1 MDAGD
6 RKIYVARENEEDY
19 RLFSAQTARGYLRTG
34 LIQENDL
41 AWCEGMTDWQPLVR
55 VLETVER
62 TSTRK
67 TPSLTTITPLPGSS
81 KVSVTKLA
89 ETCFQLALSF
99 QDAYTNVIRDLQASK
114 DEADEELDYGQV
126 WVELVYL
133 GCVVVDHAI
142 EASLNEETREVILKL
157 YRSHLYRVK
166 IEGIHS
172 FRPIK
177 TRLLLYGQ
185 EAHTSR
191 SDVSN
196 ERIGQKF
203 AHFCGSKYNR
213 KLIKIGATLFHNV
226 YDHVTDR
233 LRKMEIEKVQR

>member
-6 RKIYVARENEEDY
+6 RKIYVARENEDDY

-34 LIQENDL
+34 LIHENDL

-55 VLETVER
+55 VLETVEN
-62 TSTRK
+62 TAARK
-67 TPSLTTITPLPGSS
+67 TAPVTTLTPLASS
-81 KVSVTKLA
+81 KVSASKLA

-99 QDAYTNVIRDLQASK
+99 QDAYTNVIRDLQNSK
-114 DEADEELDYGQV
+114 DEDCQELDYGQV

-142 EASLNEETREVILKL
+142 EASLDEETREVILKL

-203 AHFCGSKYNR
+203 AHFCGDKYNR

-226 YDHVTDR
+226 YDHVTDK
-233 LRKMEIEKVQR
+233 LRKMEVEKVRK